1 MEKLKN
7 FLTIALT
14 HRGLHNDLID
24 ENSLS
29 AFKASVEHGYGIE
42 LDVHLL
48 KDGTLIVFH
57 DNDLKRLTGDE
68 RRVDELTKEDL
79 KTIKLLKTKEPIPT
93 LFEVLKIVDGKVP
106 VLIEL
111 KADSSFDPKLPEAVI
126 KALED
131 YPKTNNI
138 AIESFNPF
146 AVKWLRKN
154 YPNKYPYGQL
164 ISHHLKNISKFSSWL
179 FKTMHINLISKP
191 DFIAFDI
198 NCLPNKK
205 VKRLF
210 RKNVPLIS
218 WTVNSKEKLELAK
231 EYTHNWIFEDIIP

>member
-7 FLTIALT
+7 FLTIPLA
-14 HRGLHNDLID
+14 HRGLYNKEID

-29 AFKASVEHGYGIE
+29 AFKASVEHGFGIE

-57 DNDLKRLTGDE
+57 DNELKRLTRDE
-68 RRVDELTKEDL
+68 RRVDELIKEDL
-79 KTIKLLKTKEPIPT
+79 KTIKLLKTNEAIPT
-93 LFEVLKIVDGKVP
+93 LFEVLELVDGKVP
-106 VLIEL
+106 ILIEL
-111 KADSSFDPKLPEAVI
+111 KVDTSFDPELPKAVI
-126 KALED
+126 NALEN

-146 AVKWLRKN
+146 AVKWLREN

-164 ISHHLKNISKFSSWL
+164 ISHHLKNISKLTSWL
-179 FKTMHINLISKP
+179 FKTMYINFISKP

-210 RKNVPLIS
+210 KKNVPLIS
-218 WTVNSKEKLELAK
+218 WTVNSKDKLELAK
-231 EYTHNWIFEDIIP
+231 EYTHNWIFEEIIP